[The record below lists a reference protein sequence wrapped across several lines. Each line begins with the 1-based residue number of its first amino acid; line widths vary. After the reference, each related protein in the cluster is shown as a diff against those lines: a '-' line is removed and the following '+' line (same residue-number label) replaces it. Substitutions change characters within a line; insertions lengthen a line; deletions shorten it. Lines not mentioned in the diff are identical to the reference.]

1 MLVVGKVLKTSGRT
15 GGLGV
20 ERDLKVVLIEDDPT
34 VAAMYSYRL
43 EIDGYTVTIAADGEA
58 GLRLATETQPDLIY
72 LDLRLPDI
80 DGFAVLERLRAAG
93 ATEPTRVVILT
104 GYGEPTMI
112 EGGRGLGALDFL
124 VKPETSPTALVRRM
138 EEWLGTGRVS
148 RRPLPAPTRL

>member
-58 GLRLATETQPDLIY
+58 GRRLATETQPDLIY

-80 DGFAVLERLRAAG
+80 AGLAVLERLWAAV
-93 ATEPTRVVILT
+93 ATETIPVAIV
-104 GYGEPTMI
+104 
-112 EGGRGLGALDFL
+112 
-124 VKPETSPTALVRRM
+124 TSH
-138 EEWLGTGRVS
+138 S
-148 RRPLPAPTRL
+148 